1 MMRVIARL
9 PLFTTILAFFF
20 SSFAA
25 TAGSDESGPFKPGDM
40 ITHHVADAHE
50 IHIIGDLAIYL
61 PVILKTETGWDI
73 FSSSH
78 FYHNPR
84 KAEMDGHTIDY
95 YAYGDYI
102 MFHEAIYYKGT
113 DSDIAGVTADG
124 HLTNAKPF
132 DISITKSVF
141 GFLLIGFLMVLMFG
155 SIAKAYK
162 KREGMAP
169 KGLQSFMEPLI
180 LFVRDEVAIP
190 AIGKHKAN
198 FFLPFLL
205 TIFFL
210 IWMSNLLGLIPF
222 LGGFNITGTIGVTL
236 ALAGLVFLLQMLK
249 SNKYFWGHILWPP
262 GVPLGIKFI
271 MVPIE
276 VLGLFLKPTVLM
288 IRLTAN
294 IAAGHI
300 IILAFVS
307 LIFIFR
313 ENGAGVAYG
322 VGLGSTL
329 FMIFMFAIELL
340 VAFLQAYVFTLL
352 AAIYFGDAVHEP
364 HHHH

>member
-1 MMRVIARL
+1 MTRIKAI
-9 PLFTTILAFFF
+9 LFSLVCLGALLV
-20 SSFAA
+20 SPVSY
-25 TAGSDESGPFKPGDM
+25 AGSGEDAEFKPGEM
-40 ITHHVADAHE
+40 IVHHVADAHE
-50 IHIIGDLAIYL
+50 IHIIGDFAIYL
-61 PVILKTETGWDI
+61 PIILKTDAGWDI

-78 FYHNPR
+78 FYHKQNTLLSG
-84 KAEMDGHTIDY
+84 KDTIVY
-95 YAYGDYI
+95 YAHGNYI
-102 MFHEAIYYKGT
+102 MYHEAIYYKGNSSPIEGFT
-113 DSDIAGVTADG
+113 EDG
-124 HLTNAKPF
+124 HLTNAHPF
-132 DISITKSVF
+132 DFSITKSVF
-141 GFLLIGFLMVLMFG
+141 GFMLIGFLMVLMFT
-155 SIAKAYK
+155 SVAKVYK

-169 KGLQSFMEPLI
+169 KGLQSFLEPLI
-180 LFVRDEVAIP
+180 LFVKDEIAIP
-190 AIGKHKAN
+190 AIGSKKAP

-222 LGGFNITGTIGVTL
+222 LGGFNITGTIGVTIV
-236 ALAGLVFLLQMLK
+236 LAGLVFLIQMFK

-262 GVPLGIKFI
+262 GVPHAIKVI
-271 MVPIE
+271 MVPVE
-276 VLGLFLKPTVLM
+276 VFGIFVKPAVLM
-288 IRLTAN
+288 VRLTAN

-307 LIFIFR
+307 LIFIFHDSA
-313 ENGAGVAYG
+313 GAGVAYG
-322 VGLGSTL
+322 VGIGSTL

>member
-1 MMRVIARL
+1 MTRVKSALLFL
-9 PLFTTILAFFF
+9 PA
-20 SSFAA
+20 FAA
-25 TAGSDESGPFKPGDM
+25 SLLSTNVLAGGSESGTFKPGDM
-40 ITHHVADAHE
+40 ISHHVADAHE
-50 IHIIGDLAIYL
+50 IHIIGDFAIYL
-61 PVILKTETGWDI
+61 PVILKTDAGWEV

-78 FYHNPR
+78 FYHNPQ
-84 KAEMDGHTIDY
+84 HSVIDSLPFDY
-95 YAYGDYI
+95 FSHGNYI
-102 MFHEAIYYKGT
+102 MHHEAIYYKGA
-113 DSDIAGVTADG
+113 SADIEGLDKAGHIA
-124 HLTNAKPF
+124 NAKPF

-141 GFLLIGFLMVLMFG
+141 GFILIGLMAVLIFG
-155 SIAKAYK
+155 SVAKSYK
-162 KREGMAP
+162 RRNGLAP

-180 LFVRDEVAIP
+180 LFVRDEIATP
-190 AIGKHKAN
+190 AIGAKKAPV
-198 FFLPFLL
+198 FLPFLL
-205 TIFFL
+205 TIFFM
-210 IWMSNLLGLIPF
+210 IWLCNLLGLIPF
-222 LGGFNITGTIGVTL
+222 AGGFNITGTIGVTL

-262 GVPLGIKFI
+262 GVPHAIKLI

-276 VLGLFLKPTVLM
+276 VFGIFLKPAVLM

-313 ENGAGVAYG
+313 ETGPGVAYG
-322 VGLGSTL
+322 VGVGSTV
-329 FMIFMFAIELL
+329 FMIFMYAIELL